1 MAAEATGRNPP
12 WTRDEIILALELYKQ
27 LKGGCPREG
36 DSRVRALSK
45 ILNRFWRAQG
55 HEGSTLRNENGVKM
69 KLMNL
74 RARDPLYAGKAGL
87 KAGNRIEREVWES
100 FAGDF
105 ERLTETAHAIRYAI
119 DGRLNL
125 GVETADS
132 ELLEAGE
139 VEASEGRLLTRM
151 HHLRERSRKIIQTK
165 KNDVLRR
172 KGRLACEA
180 CGFDF
185 GEKYGA
191 RGAGFIECH
200 HMKPLADLAETTTTK
215 LDDLALLC
223 ANCHRMI
230 HAQRPWLT
238 VEELVALL
246 KDV

>member
-1 MAAEATGRNPP
+1 MAAETTRRNPP

-27 LKGGCPREG
+27 LKGVWPREG
-36 DSRVRALSK
+36 DSRVRALSEM
-45 ILNRFWRAQG
+45 LNRFWRAQG

-74 RARDPLYAGKAGL
+74 RAHDPLYAGKAGL

-105 ERLTETAHAIRYAI
+105 EHLTETAHAIRCAI
-119 DGRLNL
+119 DAGPNL
-125 GVETADS
+125 DAETADR
-132 ELLEAGE
+132 ELLEPGE

-185 GEKYGA
+185 GQKYGA
-191 RGAGFIECH
+191 RGVGFIECH
-200 HMKPLADLAETTTTK
+200 HMKPLADLAESTTTK

-238 VEELVALL
+238 VEELIRLFTT
-246 KDV
+246 